1 MGGQFSRRS
10 CGKFHQ
16 IGRHTGMHRQ
26 YGDNIP
32 DMKPIEKIVRT
43 MHYAMFLGQGH
54 QFHTRNNISPI
65 IVMVF
70 SNHPIKRTITGT
82 IDPILR
88 KMSPPINHRLIPVPV
103 DVHHRAFHCQSD
115 IIPARKNRFSIV
127 LHHKKQ
133 SFTGEFHRPH
143 QNDRPM
149 NRKAYPLKEILS

>member
-1 MGGQFSRRS
+1 MGGSFPVVHVVN
-10 CGKFHQ
+10 FHQ

-88 KMSPPINHRLIPVPV
+88 KMYSPPINHRLIPLPK
-103 DVHHRAFHCQSD
+103 RYYTS
-115 IIPARKNRFSIV
+115 RKNRFSIV

-133 SFTGEFHRPH
+133 SFRGEFHRPH

-149 NRKAYPLKEILS
+149 NRKAYPLKKS

>member
-1 MGGQFSRRS
+1 MGGSFPVVHVVN
-10 CGKFHQ
+10 FHQ

-88 KMSPPINHRLIPVPV
+88 KMYSPPITHRLIPVPV

-115 IIPARKNRFSIV
+115 TSRRNRFSIV

-133 SFTGEFHRPH
+133 SFRGEFHRPR

-149 NRKAYPLKEILS
+149 NRKAYPLKKS

>member
-1 MGGQFSRRS
+1 MGGSFPVVHVVN
-10 CGKFHQ
+10 FHQ

-88 KMSPPINHRLIPVPV
+88 KMYSPPINHRLIPVPV

-115 IIPARKNRFSIV
+115 IIPVAGTDFQLCYIIKNKVSGANFIG
-127 LHHKKQ
+127 HAKTIGQ
-133 SFTGEFHRPH
+133 
-143 QNDRPM
+143 
-149 NRKAYPLKEILS
+149 